1 MGCEGELSR
10 AMTEELID
18 QWMQHFPLI
27 YQTDSPLQWL
37 FTANYWGYN

>member
-27 YQTDSPLQWL
+27 YQTDSPPAMAVHCKLL
-37 FTANYWGYN
+37 GV